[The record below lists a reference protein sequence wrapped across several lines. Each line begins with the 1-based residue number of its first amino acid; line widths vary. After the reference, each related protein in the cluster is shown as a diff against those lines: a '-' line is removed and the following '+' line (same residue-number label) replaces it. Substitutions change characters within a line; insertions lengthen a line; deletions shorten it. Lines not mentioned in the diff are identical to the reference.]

1 MITSQEALSSRL
13 IVENVQE
20 IVKYTNQ
27 EVKLRWKDV
36 SETTPS
42 DAVRHYVASL
52 LKEAN
57 MPTLLMGDFLLVRNE
72 NKVVYND
79 TTALEMRKKMVRI
92 ARRIFDIIRYR
103 VSKES
108 KWFTLE
114 WSDLLDNGQVVPIEL
129 RSYVLEGLNKNG
141 ILAREIKGSICICAD
156 NYSLD
161 NPFFQ
166 SKDVFLPEPQ
176 TR

>member
-1 MITSQEALSSRL
+1 M
-13 IVENVQE
+13 
-20 IVKYTNQ
+20 
-27 EVKLRWKDV
+27 

-42 DAVRHYVASL
+42 DVVRHHVASL

-72 NKVVYND
+72 NKVVYSG
-79 TTALEMRKKMVRI
+79 TTALEMRKNMVSI

-129 RSYVLEGLNKNG
+129 RSYVLEGLNNNG
-141 ILAREIKGSICICAD
+141 IPAREVEGSLCICAD

-166 SKDVFLPEPQ
+166 SKDVLLPEPQ